1 MLIQRIGTPL
11 EDAERRDITINT
23 LFYNV
28 HTQSVEDWTGKVR
41 RQMFVLN
48 SATGSLLRL
57 FLYACIRE
65 WTT

>member
-41 RQMFVLN
+41 R
-48 SATGSLLRL
+48 
-57 FLYACIRE
+57 
-65 WTT
+65 